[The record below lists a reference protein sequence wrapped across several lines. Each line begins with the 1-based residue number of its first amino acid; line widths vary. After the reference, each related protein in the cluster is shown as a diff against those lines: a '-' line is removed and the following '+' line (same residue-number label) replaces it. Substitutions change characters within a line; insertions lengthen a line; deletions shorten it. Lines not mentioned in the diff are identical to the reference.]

1 MPRGWDWKV
10 PTYLQCQAHSST
22 FLLASWLGAEGDEK
36 TKMCPVSIHGRL
48 LVHSPRGC
56 WPERSRWHSSRRLSQ
71 SNRQSNGCCRL
82 SHFHLSA
89 VPHCKCES
97 EVMKHDETYVL
108 YNIHQHSHLTLL
120 AHALGLKLHTTT
132 NNQPLP
138 LLAQRNRPDTA
149 WCNSGNVWY
158 VSTSHRDNGPHH
170 DSVGPLALAVLC
182 RYPAFPVSIKSHLQ
196 FATLA
201 PQHCNSYPSDFFRF
215 LWHLGTCILACA
227 MSRATMIVPVL
238 SSEGKETIQKRAPI
252 RTYPLHSFPFLS
264 RLFVGTNWNLQV
276 RPVTPFH
283 LSRKTWQWLLRFD
296 NDRDPN
302 NAKRVE
308 TGNWLRYFRFSSVH
322 WRMAIVSFGGWL
334 LASMGLFRST
344 LTISPAIC
352 KHHKNNFLCSSYF
365 VRVLLVAFDNWL
377 DIVEVCQTQSA
388 DSPPFSKD
396 FSVMS
401 GKYLNEMDCIGVNP
415 WNLWST
421 FPAQHCLLRPSYCKG
436 PYFAGSVSS
445 FSRKT
450 PSSVIFACSCN
461 EVEQHEEAATTGNEN
476 FSHWLRKLGIRNH
489 QATAFM

>member
-1 MPRGWDWKV
+1 MLLVWSCTQQQTTNPCLCWPSVIDRILLDVTQGMCDMSQHLIVTMVHIMTRLGRWLWQSFAV
-10 PTYLQCQAHSST
+10 IQHFLSAQRAIFNSLRWHLNIATPTQVISLHFFDILAP
-22 FLLASWLGAEGDEK
+22 ASWHVQCPELQWLFRSWAQREK
-36 TKMCPVSIHGRL
+36 EQYKKG
-48 LVHSPRGC
+48 
-56 WPERSRWHSSRRLSQ
+56 
-71 SNRQSNGCCRL
+71 
-82 SHFHLSA
+82 HLS
-89 VPHCKCES
+89 
-97 EVMKHDETYVL
+97 
-108 YNIHQHSHLTLL
+108 
-120 AHALGLKLHTTT
+120 
-132 NNQPLP
+132 
-138 LLAQRNRPDTA
+138 
-149 WCNSGNVWY
+149 
-158 VSTSHRDNGPHH
+158 GPI
-170 DSVGPLALAVLC
+170 L
-182 RYPAFPVSIKSHLQ
+182 SIP
-196 FATLA
+196 F
-201 PQHCNSYPSDFFRF
+201 
-215 LWHLGTCILACA
+215 
-227 MSRATMIVPVL
+227 
-238 SSEGKETIQKRAPI
+238 
-252 RTYPLHSFPFLS
+252 HSFPFLF

-283 LSRKTWQWLLRFD
+283 LSPKTWQWLLRFD

-476 FSHWLRKLGIRNH
+476 FSHWLRKLGNIRNH